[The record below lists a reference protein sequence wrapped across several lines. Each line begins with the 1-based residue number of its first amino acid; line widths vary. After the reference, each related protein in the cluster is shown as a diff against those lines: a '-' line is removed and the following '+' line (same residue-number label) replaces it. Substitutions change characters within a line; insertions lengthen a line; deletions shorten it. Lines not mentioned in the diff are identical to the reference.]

1 MTNEVIIR
9 SLVEVRREFSWSEFV
24 RKLMMI
30 PFVVVRSII
39 AQPSRAFNNV
49 VGVIVGSIFTYFSV
63 YA

>member
-1 MTNEVIIR
+1 MANELVNR
-9 SLVEVRREFSWSEFV
+9 SLVEVRREFSWSKV
-24 RKLMMI
+24 VQKLMMI

-49 VGVIVGSIFTYFSV
+49 VGVIIGSIFTYFSV

>member
-1 MTNEVIIR
+1 MANELVIR
-9 SLVEVRREFSWSEFV
+9 SLVEVRREFSWSKV
-24 RKLMMI
+24 VQKLMMI

-49 VGVIVGSIFTYFSV
+49 VGVIIGSIFTYFSV